1 MKNKAKSLI
10 AILLLLAVLLI
21 EPLHL
26 NIVTAQQSITG
37 TQDDTFGVWLFNAGT
52 TVPAGAPTD
61 DIIERAIFYD
71 LLDYIGDSSGEVYDW
86 DYGLSEPTAGQ
97 EDTTLPEV
105 LEGLSAIDDFGM
117 IAN

>member
-37 TQDDTFGVWLFNAGT
+37 TQDDTLGVWLFSAGT
-52 TVPAGAPTD
+52 TIPAGAPTD
-61 DIIERAIFYD
+61 DIIESAIYYN
-71 LLDYIGDSSGEVYDW
+71 LLDYIGDSTEEVYDW
-86 DYGLSEPTAGQ
+86 DYGLS
-97 EDTTLPEV
+97 
-105 LEGLSAIDDFGM
+105 
-117 IAN
+117 